1 MPLDNSIAGWVIRK
15 DRPLLIREAKND
27 PRWHQGVDETT
38 DFETHSIL
46 GVPLKVRDNVIGV
59 LEVVNKKTED
69 EIIDQK
75 SFLEAEYM
83 TLRSPQ
89 RIEDLA
95 RELGFKYPTQDDVFY
110 IEHATVVGE
119 KR

>member
-1 MPLDNSIAGWVIRK
+1 MTKTRRGKSKLETFIFSTKFVVFVVFTI
-15 DRPLLIREAKND
+15 LL
-27 PRWHQGVDETT
+27 
-38 DFETHSIL
+38 FL
-46 GVPLKVRDNVIGV
+46 GYLRIS
-59 LEVVNKKTED
+59 LEGTKLGYEISVNKKTED
-69 EIIDQK
+69 EITNQK

-83 TLRSPQ
+83 RLRSPQ

-95 RELGFKYPTQDDVFY
+95 RELGFKYPTQDDVLY